1 MANRIPLIVDSSSQR
16 IKELP
21 SGDNLD
27 LTGNGIS
34 AVRDILP
41 ETDSAYDLGSATKQ
55 WRDLYLSG
63 NSIKLGGLTIS
74 RSGNSLQ
81 FSVSGATSTLPV
93 TNGLSY
99 ATITGEETLTNKT
112 INLAN
117 NTLSATLAQINSAIS
132 DADLVSIAGTETLTN
147 KTLTSPTINGGTI
160 TNLSSITT
168 TGNGT
173 IGGNLTVTGDLTVN
187 GTTTTIST
195 TNLVIEDKNIILGDG
210 ATTDAA
216 ANAGGITL
224 KGATDK
230 TLTWVASTERWTSN
244 QNFEAPG
251 FTTGTGVVIN
261 QFSSDGT
268 LSGNST
274 TTVPTEN
281 AVKTYVDTRTSASQ
295 TLTNKTINLNANTL
309 TGTIAEFNTALSD
322 ADFATRAGTETLTN
336 KTVNLSNN
344 TLSGTIAQ
352 FNTALSDADFATLAG
367 TETLTNKT
375 INLSSNTLSATIAQ
389 LNTAVSDADLATL
402 AGTET
407 LTNKTLGATTIAGN
421 LIPNSNEAYDLGSA
435 SNRFRDLYLRGTSI
449 YLADAKV
456 MFHTGKLR
464 MNTNSAGNYPVGD
477 DIEMPSMPAVA
488 NKIKTDTPSIA
499 IPYVIA
505 LGGL

>member
-16 IKELP
+16 VKELP

-41 ETDSAYDLGSATKQ
+41 EADSLYDLGSATKQ

-74 RSGNSLQ
+74 RSGSSLEL
-81 FSVSGATSTLPV
+81 SVGGATSSLPIS
-93 TNGLSY
+93 NGLSY
-99 ATITGEETLTNKT
+99 ATIT
-112 INLAN
+112 
-117 NTLSATLAQINSAIS
+117 
-132 DADLVSIAGTETLTN
+132 GTETLTN
-147 KTLTSPTINGGTI
+147 KTLTSPSINGGTI
-160 TNLSSITT
+160 TDLVSITT

-173 IGGNLTVTGDLTVN
+173 VGGDLTVTGNLTVN
-187 GTTTTIST
+187 GTTTTLST
-195 TNLVIEDKNIILGDG
+195 TNLAIEDKNIILADG

-230 TLTWVASTERWTSN
+230 TLTWVASTGRWTSN

-281 AVKTYVDTRTSASQ
+281 AVKTYVDGRKDVTE
-295 TLTNKTINLNANTL
+295 TLTGKTINLFSNTL
-309 TGTIAEFNTALSD
+309 TGTLAEFNAALSD
-322 ADFATRAGTETLTN
+322 ANFA
-336 KTVNLSNN
+336 S
-344 TLSGTIAQ
+344 
-352 FNTALSDADFATLAG
+352 LAG

-375 INLSSNTLSATIAQ
+375 INLTSNTLSATIAQ

-421 LIPNSNEAYDLGSA
+421 LIPNVTESYDLGSA
-435 SNRFRDLYLRGTSI
+435 TNRFRDLYLKGASI
-449 YLADAKV
+449 YLADTKLS
-456 MFHTGKLR
+456 FHTGKLR
-464 MNTNSAGNYPVGD
+464 MNTNSAGSYPIGD
-477 DIEMPSMPAVA
+477 DIEMPSMPAVQD
-488 NKIKTDTPSIA
+488 KIKTSTPSIA

-505 LGGL
+505 LGGM